1 MLHRGANRCILLLVH
16 QQRRVAVLPQ
26 HRITYGISLQVGMT
40 SKEPAPRNQAAPREN
55 GWALDL
61 EFRQLR
67 AFVRLVD
74 RGSMTAAARDLG
86 VAQSTVSEVM
96 AALERALGT
105 RLVTRRRGV
114 HGVALTPAGQALLP
128 YARSVL
134 ASLEDAHVAVAAVD
148 REVRGS
154 VEVIANESVST
165 YLLPR
170 ALGELRKQW
179 PNTRFAVTVGMCPSI
194 TGGVSTGRYDVG
206 LMLQTKDCPPTHA
219 PGEGTQH
226 GTRGG
231 LTLTEVPLVVFAA
244 AGHPLISGA
253 TGARVQRDQ
262 LTPFTVFVSDARGH
276 FFDMIRDFF
285 RCDGVPGPRLEPT
298 GSVEGVKQSVIA
310 DPLGLGV
317 LPGYALEEE
326 FRTGRAR
333 AVPLVPD
340 LPPLRLEAML
350 YRGRSPKHP
359 ALMALLD
366 TLRFTLAR
374 SPLAQSPEL
383 RMSRRGGRLSR
394 R

>member
-1 MLHRGANRCILLLVH
+1 MS
-16 QQRRVAVLPQ
+16 
-26 HRITYGISLQVGMT
+26 T
-40 SKEPAPRNQAAPREN
+40 KEPGSRNHAAHREN
-55 GWALDL
+55 GWVLDL

-74 RGSMTAAARDLG
+74 HGSMTAAAHDLG
-86 VAQSTVSEVM
+86 VAQSTVSELV

-134 ASLEDAHVAVAAVD
+134 ASLQDAHVAVAAVD
-148 REVRGS
+148 REVRAS

-194 TGGVSTGRYDVG
+194 TGGVSTGRYDLG

-219 PGEGTQH
+219 SGDESAAALT
-226 GTRGG
+226 GG
-231 LTLTEVPLVVFAA
+231 LSLTEVPLVVFAP
-244 AGHPLISGA
+244 AGHPLTSRA

-262 LTPFTVFVSDARGH
+262 LAPYTVFVSDARGQ
-276 FFDMIRDFF
+276 FFEMIRTFF
-285 RCDGVPGPRLEPT
+285 RCDGVPGPRLEPA

-317 LPGYALEEE
+317 LPGYALDEEL
-326 FRTGRAR
+326 RTGRVR
-333 AVPLVPD
+333 AVLLQPD

-350 YRGRSPKHP
+350 YRGRSPRHP
-359 ALMALLD
+359 AIMALLD
-366 TLRFTLAR
+366 TLRSTLA
-374 SPLAQSPEL
+374 QWPEL
-383 RMSRRGGRLSR
+383 RKGRRGGLLSR